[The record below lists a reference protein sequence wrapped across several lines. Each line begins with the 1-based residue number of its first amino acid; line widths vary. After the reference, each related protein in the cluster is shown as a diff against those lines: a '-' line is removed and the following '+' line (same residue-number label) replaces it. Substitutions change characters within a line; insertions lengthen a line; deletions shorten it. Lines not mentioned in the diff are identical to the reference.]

1 MRQITFKPLKAVEA
15 SIYVASKLKNP
26 TVHEVLKLLYFA
38 DKCHL
43 REYGFLALGDR
54 YFAMDFGPVAECTY
68 DMLKIARGENNSWYS
83 KEMVA
88 AVDGALAVSGSKVTP
103 LRSPSKQSLS
113 ASYVCALEEALR
125 QFGGLSFNERTE
137 LSHDEAWKKAWK
149 KASDRGEKR
158 YRMESVDIAKT
169 LENADQVLEHMV
181 GGKD

>member
-1 MRQITFKPLKAVEA
+1 MRQITFKPRKAVEA
-15 SIYVASKLKNP
+15 SLYVASKLEKP

-68 DMLKIARGENNSWYS
+68 DMLKIARGEKSRWYS
-83 KEMVA
+83 EEMIA
-88 AVDGALAVSGSKVTP
+88 AVEGALSVAGSNVTP

-113 ASYVCALEEALR
+113 ASYISALEEALR
-125 QFGGLSFNERTE
+125 QFGDLSFKERTE
-137 LSHDEAWKKAWK
+137 LSHDEAWKKAWE
-149 KASDRGEKR
+149 KASEQGQKR
-158 YRMESVDIAKT
+158 YRMESVDIART